1 MGYFGLMQGVQK
13 RAQKIELLI
22 EQKKNEKVLSIPQRP
37 CFQGHVGLIM
47 HKRFKRSKRGGKK
60 LEILST
66 IWQDGQT
73 NQEHI
78 LTMKMRM
85 EEEPVEGCIDTS
97 GVPPSSLDVKT
108 FDELQ
113 KILGVTI

>member
-1 MGYFGLMQGVQK
+1 M
-13 RAQKIELLI
+13 
-22 EQKKNEKVLSIPQRP
+22 
-37 CFQGHVGLIM
+37 
-47 HKRFKRSKRGGKK
+47 
-60 LEILST
+60 EILST

-113 KILGVTI
+113 KILGVTIKKGPLRGVLRSANHKGRSDLLLYIIIT